1 MIPVY
6 ANGFSLSMN
15 ELAMLEFR
23 INSQAAN
30 GPVTL
35 VAVHYDFLKQVYVA
49 IGNAIEQHDKHLHE
63 LQRTK
68 ANMN

>member
-6 ANGFSLSMN
+6 ANSLTINMN

-23 INSQAAN
+23 INTQSVN
-30 GPVTL
+30 GPVS
-35 VAVHYDFLKQVYVA
+35 VIAVQYEFLKQVYAA
-49 IGNAIEQHDKHLHE
+49 IGNSIEQHDKHLHE
-63 LQRTK
+63 LQRSK